1 MALTGMRLDG
11 DDDHERRGDS
21 TWPDVGAGPPADR
34 AFAASSSGEDPLV
47 VEVAGELNGST
58 GPQLLERLCEAGDAG
73 ATSVIVDLSTAS
85 IIDWTGVA
93 ALVDA
98 HDRLTRQGRRFAV
111 VCPRAALRRELELAD
126 GVGGLTLFRS
136 RARALSSRSSHLER
150 PSARRAPGSGPPRAR
165 SRSTSRDDH
174 ALLQRYAD
182 HGDAAAR
189 DALVKRFLPLARH
202 LARRYAKSEESLED
216 VFQVA
221 CLGLV
226 HSIDRYDP
234 NRGTSFS
241 SFAVPTIVGEI
252 KRYFRDKTW
261 SMRVP
266 RELQELATAI
276 DRVSPRLAMSL
287 GRQPSVAELAEAT
300 GNTAERI
307 LEAFEVAAAHYA
319 TSLEVGADE
328 DGDSSEG
335 NSSVGDLIGTTED
348 GYTRVDQRLTLHPLL
363 KRLTPRECTVLVLR
377 FHDDLTQRQIGERI
391 GVSQMHVSRILRHA
405 IARLHALVDGE
416 AQDRGDHTA
425 P

>member
-1 MALTGMRLDG
+1 MALGMRLHG
-11 DDDHERRGDS
+11 DKNHARRDVSPG
-21 TWPDVGAGPPADR
+21 PDFGAGPLADQ
-34 AFAASSSGEDPLV
+34 AFAASGPGGDPLV
-47 VEVAGELNGST
+47 VEVAGELDGST
-58 GPQLLERLCEAGDAG
+58 APELLERLREACDAG

-85 IIDWTGVA
+85 VADRTGVV
-93 ALVDA
+93 ALLDA
-98 HDRLTRQGRRFAV
+98 HHRLTGQGRRLAL
-111 VCPRAALRRELELAD
+111 VCPQGALRGELELAD
-126 GVGGLTLFRS
+126 GVGSLILYRS
-136 RARALSSRSSHLER
+136 RARALASWSSRLER
-150 PSARRAPGSGPPRAR
+150 PSTQRESGSESARAR
-165 SRSTSRDDH
+165 SRSKSRDDH

-266 RELQELATAI
+266 RELQELATTI

-416 AQDRGDHTA
+416 AQDRGDHTG